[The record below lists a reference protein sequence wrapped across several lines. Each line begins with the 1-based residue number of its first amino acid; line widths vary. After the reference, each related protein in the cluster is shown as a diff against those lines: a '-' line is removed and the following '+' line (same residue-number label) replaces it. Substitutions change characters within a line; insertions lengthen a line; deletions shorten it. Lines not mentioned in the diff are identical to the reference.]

1 MADGAGMSGVEA
13 SSEIR
18 RTVVATFPRSG
29 HHLLE
34 RLVRGCYPA
43 GAVSYC
49 DVHQEPGRRLSA
61 CPATNLQKTHDLEND
76 EPVSAAYQHLVQVRY
91 PLESLA
97 SWYTMAVK
105 ANELPDT
112 IEAWRGYAQM
122 TSIMWLRFWKKWVL
136 GPVPKRMIVEYAA
149 LMDDPAGTMRRVVD
163 FLGGPAVSDGTIA
176 GVVEAEGVRPR
187 RAFGDFK
194 YADDPFTEQLAGY
207 FRSMPGVDVGAGR
220 LDLSGLALS
229 NQDLA
234 SSEWN

>member
-1 MADGAGMSGVEA
+1 M
-13 SSEIR
+13 
-18 RTVVATFPRSG
+18 VATFPRSG

-34 RLVRGCYPA
+34 RLVQGCYPA

-61 CPATNLQKTHDLEND
+61 CPETNLQKTHDLEND
-76 EPVSAAYQHLVQVRY
+76 EPISAVHQHLVQVRY

-105 ANELPDT
+105 ASELPDT

-136 GPVPKRMIVEYAA
+136 GAVPNRMVVEYAA
-149 LMDDPAGTMRRVVD
+149 LMDDPRGTMRGVVD
-163 FLGGPAVSDGTIA
+163 FLGGPAVEDATIA
-176 GVVEAEGVRPR
+176 RVVEAERVRTR

-194 YADDPFTEQLAGY
+194 YASDPFTAQLAGY
-207 FRSMPGVDVGAGR
+207 FRSTPGVDAEAGR
-220 LDLSGLALS
+220 LDLSSVGA
-229 NQDLA
+229 A
-234 SSEWN
+234 RAP